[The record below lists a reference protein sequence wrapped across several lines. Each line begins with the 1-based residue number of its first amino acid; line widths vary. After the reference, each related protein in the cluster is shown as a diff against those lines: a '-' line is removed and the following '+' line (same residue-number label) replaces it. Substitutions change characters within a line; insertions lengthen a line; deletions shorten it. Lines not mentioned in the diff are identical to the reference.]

1 MAAPFLFYTSNAML
15 GYIARRV
22 LYMIPVLIIISI
34 LSFFILQLMPGNFTT
49 AFKLNPRFSK
59 EEIAR
64 LEARYGLDKPAH
76 VRYWKWITGI
86 ITRGDFGYSLETRQ
100 PAFDALFRGRLGWT
114 LLISFGTLIF
124 TWAIAVPIGVFSA
137 IRQYS
142 IADYILTFFGFVG
155 ISIPNFFFALVVIW
169 FMVSVL
175 RVGERGLGVG
185 GLFDVQ
191 YINAPWSW
199 DKFVNFMWHLLPVL
213 IVVGLAGTA
222 GIIRYMRG
230 QLLDTLGQQYVLT
243 ARAKGLRERVVIW
256 KHAVRNAINPLIT
269 MLGMSL
275 PDLFAGAFFAAIIM
289 GLPTVERAFWEAL
302 QRQDEYVVMSGLVFF
317 AFLLQVGNL
326 LGDIM
331 LAWVDPRIRYD

>member
-1 MAAPFLFYTSNAML
+1 MV
-15 GYIARRV
+15 GYIVRRF
-22 LYMIPVLIIISI
+22 LYMVPVLVIVSLI
-34 LSFFILQLMPGNFTT
+34 SFFIIQLMPGNFTT

-64 LEARYGLDKPAH
+64 LEVRYGLDRPSY

-86 ITRGDFGYSLETRQ
+86 ITRGDFGYSMETQQ
-100 PAFDALFRGRLGWT
+100 PAFDALFKGRIGWT
-114 LLISFGTLIF
+114 LLTSFGTLIF
-124 TWAIAVPIGVFSA
+124 TWVLAIPIGIYSA
-137 IRQYS
+137 VRQYS
-142 IADYILTFFGFVG
+142 IGDYTLTFFGFLG
-155 ISIPNFFFALVVIW
+155 LSIPNFFLALVLIW
-169 FMVSVL
+169 FLVSVL
-175 RVGERGLGVG
+175 NVGAKGLGVG

-199 DKFVNFMWHLLPVL
+199 AKFVNFMWHLWPVL
-213 IVVGLAGTA
+213 VVVGTA
-222 GIIRYMRG
+222 GMASLIRYMRG
-230 QLLDTLGQQYVLT
+230 QLLDTLSQQYVLT
-243 ARAKGLRERVVIW
+243 ARAKGLQERVVIW

-275 PDLFAGAFFAAIIM
+275 PDLFAGAFFTAIIL
-289 GLPTVERAFWEAL
+289 GLPTVERAFWNAL
-302 QRQDEYVVMSGLVFF
+302 QRQDEYVIMSGLLFF

>member
-1 MAAPFLFYTSNAML
+1 MV
-15 GYIARRV
+15 GYIVRRF
-22 LYMIPVLIIISI
+22 LYMVPVLVIVSLI
-34 LSFFILQLMPGNFTT
+34 SFFIIQLMPGNFTT

-64 LEARYGLDKPAH
+64 LEARYGLDRPSY

-86 ITRGDFGYSLETRQ
+86 ITRGDFGYSMETQ
-100 PAFDALFRGRLGWT
+100 QSAFDALFKGRIGWT
-114 LLISFGTLIF
+114 LLTSFGTLIF
-124 TWAIAVPIGVFSA
+124 TWVLAIPIGIYSA
-137 IRQYS
+137 VRQYS
-142 IADYILTFFGFVG
+142 IGDYTLTFFGFLG
-155 ISIPNFFFALVVIW
+155 LSIPNFFFALVLIW
-169 FMVSVL
+169 FLVSVL
-175 RVGERGLGVG
+175 NVGAKGLGVG

-199 DKFVNFMWHLLPVL
+199 AKFVNFMWHLWPVL
-213 IVVGLAGTA
+213 VVVGTA
-222 GIIRYMRG
+222 GMASLIRYMRG
-230 QLLDTLGQQYVLT
+230 QLLDTLSQQYVLT
-243 ARAKGLRERVVIW
+243 ARAKGLQERVVIW

-275 PDLFAGAFFAAIIM
+275 PDLFAGAFFAAIIL
-289 GLPTVERAFWEAL
+289 GLPTVERAFWNAL
-302 QRQDEYVVMSGLVFF
+302 QRQDEYVIMSGLLFF